1 MGGQRLPRNV
11 IGQPVRG
18 DDLWNREKEL
28 EQIWKTLE
36 TSSVLLSAPR
46 RFGKTSIML
55 SLIDEPKQGWQA
67 HYLDVEWVKGPEDFV
82 AEIMA
87 ALLADNMSKKILQGV
102 KKIAGIAINQIEE
115 VGIPQFKVSLRKRLE
130 KDWQDKGKALIKLLK
145 DVQEKRILI
154 VDELPLLILKIAGKK
169 GEEQAEDF
177 LFWLRGLRHIP
188 ELQDKVRW
196 VIGGSI
202 GIEKVL
208 QHVGTGTK
216 VINDLSTIRIGE
228 FPDEVADGFIRAVLK
243 KEGEIKKV
251 PPQVLERFRQII
263 GVSIPYFLQILIRE
277 SLNEMERRH
286 EKDLSEEIIEQAYQD
301 SVLACYNRTYF
312 EHYYERIEGYYENL
326 AEIAKEFLSRLAQ
339 RGSLSRKE
347 LWDIH
352 MQITQGT
359 GNEADFSYLLSDLE
373 NDFYV
378 VHDAEGY
385 TFATKVLRDW
395 WRRYHAIF

>member
-1 MGGQRLPRNV
+1 MDRQRLPRNV
-11 IGQPVRG
+11 IGQPVHG
-18 DDLWNREKEL
+18 DDLWGREKEL

-87 ALLADNMSKKILQGV
+87 ALLADNMSKKIFQGV
-102 KKIAGIAINQIEE
+102 KRVAGTAINQIGE
-115 VGIPQFKVSLRKRLE
+115 VGISQFKISLRKGLE

-145 DVQEKRILI
+145 DAQEKSILI
-154 VDELPLLILKIAGKK
+154 VDELPLLILKIARKK

-177 LFWLRGLRHIP
+177 LLWLRGLRHIP
-188 ELQDKVRW
+188 ELHDKVRW

-216 VINDLSTIRIGE
+216 VINDLSTIRICE
-228 FPDEVADGFIRAVLK
+228 FSDEVAGEFIMALLK
-243 KEGEIKKV
+243 NEGGIKKTS
-251 PPQVLERFRQII
+251 PQVLEVFRQVI
-263 GVSIPYFLQILIRE
+263 GVPIPYFLQILVRE
-277 SLNEMERRH
+277 SINEMERRG
-286 EKDLSEEIIEQAYQD
+286 EKSLSEGIIKHAYQNR
-301 SVLACYNRTYF
+301 VFAAYNRTYF
-312 EHYYERIEGYYENL
+312 EHYYERIGDYYGDL
-326 AEIAKEFLSRLAQ
+326 AETAKEFLWRLAQ
-339 RGSLSRKE
+339 RDNLSRKE
-347 LWDIH
+347 LWDLYMH
-352 MQITQGT
+352 MTQGT

-373 NDFYV
+373 NDFYI